1 MERNKHF
8 PPNLKVY
15 SAIFYNHESLVRPE
29 EYVTR
34 KITKAV
40 AKIYYG
46 KQKTLSLGD
55 IKSKIDW
62 GYAEDYVEAAHKIM
76 QLKKPDYFVIG
87 SGKAYS
93 VEFFLKKC
101 FEYVGLNYKKYL
113 KINKKLIRP
122 SKNSTLVANTLKA
135 QKVFNF
141 KPKTNINKIISLMM
155 ENDLKLE
162 SND

>member
-1 MERNKHF
+1 
-8 PPNLKVY
+8 
-15 SAIFYNHESLVRPE
+15 
-29 EYVTR
+29 
-34 KITKAV
+34 
-40 AKIYYG
+40 
-46 KQKTLSLGD
+46 
-55 IKSKIDW
+55 
-62 GYAEDYVEAAHKIM
+62 M